1 MSNKDYVLSRAP
13 LYGPRSKFAGQSIDV
28 GPTRLGA
35 GCIICPGAVIYG
47 GTRVGAR
54 VFVGDG
60 ASIRENCLIG
70 DDAVIG
76 RHVTV
81 ECNTIIGPF
90 SIIQTGAHITGDM
103 VIGRGVFVGP
113 MATTMN
119 DPHPNI
125 PSTTPLKGPVLR
137 DGCVIGGG
145 AVLLPGVVVGAQA
158 VVAAGAVVT
167 RDVPDGECWG
177 GVPARRIKAKS
188 YLVGPLKEAEP

>member
-1 MSNKDYVLSRAP
+1 MSNDDPIVGRAP
-13 LYGPRSKFAGQSIDV
+13 AYGPRSKFAGQPVDV
-28 GPTRLGA
+28 GPAQIGE
-35 GCIICPGAVIYG
+35 GCVIRPGAVIYG
-47 GTRVGAR
+47 GTRLGAR

-60 ASIRENCLIG
+60 ASVREHCVIG
-70 DDAVIG
+70 DGAVIG

-81 ECNTIIGPF
+81 ECQTEIGPL

-113 MATTMN
+113 MVTTMN
-119 DPHPNI
+119 DPRPNS
-125 PSTTPLKGPVLR
+125 PPTAPLKGPVLC

-145 AVLLPGVVVGAQA
+145 AVLLPGVVVGVQA

-188 YLVGPLKEAEP
+188 YLMDHLRGK